1 MTGPTF
7 TIEAAQ
13 FRTLLQTVSP
23 AVKAKSPLPVLG
35 GVQLT
40 AGDGT
45 LTAWATDLEKG
56 VLATAPAVV
65 TTPGTVVVAHDL
77 LHGLASRLA
86 GPVACS
92 PAKDALAVE
101 AGSVKAKV
109 RCYPDAGDFPAV
121 PAAGETAITL
131 PAASLLRLI
140 ERTAFSANETDTGR
154 PQLMGVYVCPLGDA
168 FHAAA
173 ADGYR
178 LAVLAPEG
186 IAVAPGSTPGGF
198 PPVLVPAAALTTCL
212 AKLLKGTA
220 AEVEIRLAK
229 RGDIPYAVTVVAPT
243 WTFSSRLIEGTFPDF
258 ARIVPQT
265 VETTV
270 TVDAEDLAKAVR
282 TVLPFAHLD
291 GKTDKRP
298 IVRFAFADNTVRIA
312 TTDPDRGESEA
323 SVGCQITGPDIQIA
337 LAGPYVLDI
346 LAAVGEGAVEIGCN
360 APNQAV
366 VFREGDGTWVVMPM
380 VTGGN

>member
-1 MTGPTF
+1 MTGPAF
-7 TIEAAQ
+7 TIEAAA
-13 FRTLLQTVSP
+13 FRTLLSTVAP

-35 GVQLT
+35 GVHLT
-40 AGDGT
+40 A
-45 LTAWATDLEKG
+45 A
-56 VLATAPAVV
+56 AVV
-65 TTPGTVVVAHDL
+65 HSPGTVVVAHDL

-101 AGSVKAKV
+101 SGSVKAKV
-109 RCYPDAGDFPAV
+109 RCYPDAEDFPAV
-121 PAAGETAITL
+121 PAAGDPAITL
-131 PAASLLRLI
+131 PAAALLRLI
-140 ERTAFSANETDTGR
+140 ERTAFSANDLDIGR

-168 FHAAA
+168 FHVAA

-186 IAVAPGSTPGGF
+186 IAVEPGT
-198 PPVLVPAAALTTCL
+198 PPVLIPAAALTTCL

-346 LAAVGEGAVEIGCN
+346 LAAVGEGAVEIGIN